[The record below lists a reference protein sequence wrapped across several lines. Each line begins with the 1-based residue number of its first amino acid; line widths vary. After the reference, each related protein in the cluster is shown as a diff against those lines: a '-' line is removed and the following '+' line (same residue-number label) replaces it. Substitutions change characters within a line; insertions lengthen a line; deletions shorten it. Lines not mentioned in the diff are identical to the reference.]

1 MIRLTVLLLAAAA
14 GAVPQEDGGPDN
26 YVVKGVAKA
35 DMLNLRAAP
44 SASSAILGRIPP
56 DATCLRNLGCQ
67 GGLTFQEF
75 STLSDAEKKKRLAA
89 NPRWC
94 KVEYKGKTGWVA
106 GRFLAEGACSGQSGK
121 DD

>member
-1 MIRLTVLLLAAAA
+1 MLHIIILAFAAFA
-14 GAVPQEDGGPDN
+14 QEDGGPDH
-26 YVVKGVAKA
+26 YVVRGVAKG
-35 DMLNLRAAP
+35 DTLTLRAAP
-44 SASSAILGRIPP
+44 SASSAARERIPP
-56 DATCLRNLGCQ
+56 NATCLRNLGCK

-75 STLSDAEKKKRLAA
+75 STLSEAEKKKRQAA

-106 GRFLAEGACSGQSGK
+106 GRYVAEGACTDPPRK